1 MKVTVTEKHI
11 ENAIAAYKEIKSD
24 IAAMRRAD
32 DSYNY
37 NEELQEVAGKYERNC
52 PLVHALIEKGF
63 WDVSVGYD
71 EVCAT
76 TKSATGESVHIVE
89 RTNKEAKEL
98 VLDFDS
104 WFNKAYEFFQIGVYD
119 EKDFLFAAA
128 KLFVGKTV
136 TVWEDDSI

>member
-24 IAAMRRAD
+24 IAAMRRAE

-37 NEELQEVAGKYERNC
+37 NEELQEVTEGYARNC
-52 PLVHALIEKGF
+52 PLTHALIEKGF
-63 WDVSVGYD
+63 WDVCVGYD
-71 EVCAT
+71 GVSAT
-76 TKSATGESVHIVE
+76 TKSATGESVHIHE
-89 RTNKEAKEL
+89 RTNEEAKAF
-98 VLDFDS
+98 VWDFDS

-119 EKDFLFAAA
+119 EKDFLFEAA
-128 KLFVGKTV
+128 KLFAGKTL